1 MRLSKA
7 GFAEVFR
14 EGAVLQL
21 AGLIGLMDLL
31 VIVLAGIL
39 FPYLWKE

>member
-7 GFAEVFR
+7 AFSEVFR
-14 EGAVLQL
+14 EGAVWQL
-21 AGLIGLMDLL
+21 AGLIGLMDCL
-31 VIVLAGIL
+31 VIVLAVVL

>member
-7 GFAEVFR
+7 AFSEVFR
-14 EGAVLQL
+14 EGAVLRL
-21 AGLIGLMDLL
+21 VGLVAAMDAL
-31 VIVLAGIL
+31 VIVMAVIL